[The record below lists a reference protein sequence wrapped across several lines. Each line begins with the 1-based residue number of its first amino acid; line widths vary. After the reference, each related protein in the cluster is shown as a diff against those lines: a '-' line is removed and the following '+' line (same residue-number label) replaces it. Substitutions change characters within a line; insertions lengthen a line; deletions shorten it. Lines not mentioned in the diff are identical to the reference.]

1 MNALCATNVPP
12 VSCVLPAVALARPVP
27 ALLLAAAI
35 AITLLLAVTFRL
47 RRRAATPPRTRPSWI
62 DNMAPRRRKPAAP
75 IAVWPST
82 QHPGLLVAPPTPAT
96 KSPADNSP
104 SDPAD
109 TSPANANNASRP
121 TVAVLGPLTIDGG
134 KQTRHGLRAAALE
147 LVAYLALHPHGAT
160 RDQLLEAL
168 WPDTDPKRSRQRL
181 YQTTRDARRLLG
193 NALQNNHDRYTLDRT
208 QVQVDADDLHNLFTQ
223 ADQASSEQE
232 RNEFLERALTL
243 FRAEPLAGS
252 DYPWAEG
259 TLRRL
264 RATHVHLLEQV
275 GYIRLQS
282 GNARTALDAA
292 EHGLTIDQLNEAFWR
307 LAIEAESQ
315 LGLREALSRRYE
327 RLQRALNEQLGLEP
341 AQETRALY
349 RRLLGQN

>member
-1 MNALCATNVPP
+1 M
-12 VSCVLPAVALARPVP
+12 SCVFPAVALARPVP
-27 ALLLAAAI
+27 ALLLAAAV
-35 AITLLLAVTFRL
+35 AITLLLATIFKL
-47 RRRAATPPRTRPSWI
+47 RRRAATPLRTRSSWI
-62 DNMAPRRRKPAAP
+62 DTMAPRRRKPPAP
-75 IAVWPST
+75 IAAWPST
-82 QHPGLLVAPPTPAT
+82 QYPGLLVAPPILAT
-96 KSPADNSP
+96 ERPADTLP
-104 SDPAD
+104 TDPAD
-109 TSPANANNASRP
+109 TSPSNADNAARP
-121 TVAVLGPLTIDGG
+121 TVSVLGPLTIEGG

-193 NALQNNHDRYTLDRT
+193 NALQNDHDRYTLDRT
-208 QVQVDADDLHNLFTQ
+208 HVRVDADDLHDLLAQ
-223 ADQASSEQE
+223 VDQSIAEQE
-232 RNEFLERALTL
+232 RVEHLERALTL

-259 TLRRL
+259 PLRRL

-275 GYIRLQS
+275 GHARLQT

-292 EHGLTIDQLNEAFWR
+292 EQGLTIDQLNEALWR

-315 LGLREALSRRYE
+315 LGLREAVGRRYDE
-327 RLQRALNEQLGLEP
+327 LQRTLGEQLGLEP
-341 AQETRALY
+341 AHETRALY